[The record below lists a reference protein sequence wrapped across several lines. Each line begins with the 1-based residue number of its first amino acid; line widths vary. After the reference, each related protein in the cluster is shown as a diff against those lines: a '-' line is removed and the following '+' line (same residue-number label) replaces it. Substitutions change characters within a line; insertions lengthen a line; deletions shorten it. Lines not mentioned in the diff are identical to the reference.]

1 MAKGQT
7 RSFEYATWSLMMR
20 RKTITIT
27 GIYHPPPKNMI
38 TNGMFIDDII
48 NHLTSLLPTT
58 TNNII
63 LGDFNMHLN
72 NINPNNAIIFKD
84 TLTALGVIQHVTT
97 STHAKGNILDLIL
110 TEEAASLKLTSC
122 QVGPF
127 LSDYKLVSAVLDI
140 KKPPIE
146 KKSSVCKLQC
156 ITEESFKSAFNEDAI
171 DLTSLLIQSY
181 ISSMMN
187 CIKHWIPLLL

>member
-1 MAKGQT
+1 
-7 RSFEYATWSLMMR
+7 MMR

-38 TNGMFIDDII
+38 TNGMFIDDIT

-63 LGDFNMHLN
+63 LGDFNMH
-72 NINPNNAIIFKD
+72 INDMNSNDAIIFKD
-84 TLTALGVIQHVTT
+84 TLMALSLTQHVTT

-110 TEEAASLKLTSC
+110 TEEAASIKLTSC

-127 LSDYKLVSAVLDI
+127 LSDHKLVSAVLNMRRETM
-140 KKPPIE
+140 PIE
-146 KKSSVCKLQC
+146 KKSLSVPCKLHC
-156 ITEESFKSAFNEDAI
+156 
-171 DLTSLLIQSY
+171 SY
-181 ISSMMN
+181 
-187 CIKHWIPLLL
+187 